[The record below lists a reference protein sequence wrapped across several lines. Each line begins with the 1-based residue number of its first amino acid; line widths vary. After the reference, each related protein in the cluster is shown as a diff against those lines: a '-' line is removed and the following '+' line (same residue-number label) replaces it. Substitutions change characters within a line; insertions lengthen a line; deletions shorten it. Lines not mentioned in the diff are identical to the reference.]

1 VLPMIQGAGFDLIWF
16 GIFII
21 LLIEI
26 AEITPPVGFNLFVL
40 QNMTGV
46 DSNRIARVTLPFFG
60 CMLVAIALI
69 TVFPQIAT
77 GLPNALMGVPK

>member
-1 VLPMIQGAGFDLIWF
+1 
-16 GIFII
+16 
-21 LLIEI
+21 
-26 AEITPPVGFNLFVL
+26 
-40 QNMTGV
+40 V

-60 CMLVAIALI
+60 CMLVAIALV